1 MVSSKSISLF
11 IMILFLAI
19 EPRIAL
25 ADSHEFTFF
34 HASGTEIVTEA
45 GKPIFFKG
53 VAFGNRVWNN
63 DRIPV
68 DHHSAE
74 DFLRVKKMG
83 MNLVR
88 FYLNYKTFEDDS
100 KPYHY
105 LDDGWK
111 WLDDNVSWA
120 KQHGVYLILNVHIP
134 QGGFQSTGNGWA
146 LWDQEENQKRLIA
159 LWKAIATRYKDEPVI
174 MGYDLLNE
182 PGVSKS
188 KQQWQTLAQ
197 KLVNEIRA
205 VDKKH
210 PIFIERVNS
219 VKKNW
224 DSDKEMNFVLVEGEN
239 LIYEFHVYDPYFY
252 THQLAEWDDYM
263 RNRDGGVWP
272 DPKKRHTKKFLE
284 EVVDKHLAWGRKH
297 NVPLYLG
304 EWGLYKA
311 NFEKNRGGLNWVE
324 DMIAIISERKI
335 TNTYHVYHEESFG
348 IYRGDGKIDPK
359 NINEPLMKL
368 FQKHYQQNHQVDKK

>member
-1 MVSSKSISLF
+1 VFGKSISSCLILLLF
-11 IMILFLAI
+11 SLQSQILLAQTN
-19 EPRIAL
+19 EW
-25 ADSHEFTFF
+25 TFF
-34 HASGTEIVTEA
+34 HAKGTEIVSES
-45 GKPIFFKG
+45 GDPIFFKG

-68 DHHSAE
+68 LHHSSE

-88 FYLNYKTFEDDS
+88 FYLNYKTFESDE

-111 WLDDNVSWA
+111 WLDDNVAWA
-120 KQHGVYLILNVHIP
+120 KQHGVYLILNIHIP

-146 LWDQEENQKRLIA
+146 LWEKAENQKRLIA
-159 LWKAIATRYKDEPVI
+159 LWKAIAARYKDEPVI

-182 PGVSKS
+182 PGVPKS
-188 KQQWQTLAQ
+188 KQEWKTLAQ
-197 KLVNEIRA
+197 TLVNEIRS
-205 VDKKH
+205 VDKRH

-224 DSDKEMNFVLVEGEN
+224 DNDKEMNYVLVEGEN
-239 LIYEFHVYDPYFY
+239 LIYEFHIYDPYFY

-263 RNRDGGVWP
+263 RNRDGGIWP
-272 DPKKRHTKKFLE
+272 DPKKDHTKKFLE
-284 EVVDKHLAWGRKH
+284 KQIDKHLAWGKKH

-311 NFEKNRGGLNWVE
+311 NFEKNRGGLNWVK
-324 DMIAIISERKI
+324 DMLDIIAERKI

-348 IYRGDGKIDPK
+348 IFRGDGAIDPN
-359 NINEPLMKL
+359 NINQPLMQL
-368 FQKHYQQNHQVDKK
+368 FQEYYQ